1 MLNISMVGIDYHT
14 ASVCE
19 RELFSFTRSTQTA
32 FSEEFQLHYPDAGCI
47 ILSTCN
53 RTELWFHNLPECP
66 LRVFFSFWRK
76 IHPIEDS
83 KYEPLF
89 TKRFEED
96 AVSYL
101 FELACGMHSQI
112 FGEDQILTQVKNA
125 LSASREL
132 SSSDS
137 VLETLFRSAIT
148 SAKKIKTEAKLT
160 ARDQSVPEGAAA
172 LLERQYGP
180 LAGKSCMVIGNGEMG
195 RLMTQLLI
203 QRGCKVSMTLRQY
216 KKHDA
221 IIPKECEVIL
231 YDSRYEYLENMDFI
245 FSATVS
251 PHYTLKAEKTIPRL
265 KKDRIYVMAD
275 LAVPRD
281 IDPDIGSAPN
291 ASLYDMDRLGIQGS
305 CSEAE
310 LTLAYHIIEEHK
322 EEFYSWYFF
331 RDWIPDLN
339 YTSKAAGLLTNQK
352 LTKVYKEISGEIE
365 DISSLQ
371 ASIEQAVE
379 KSVSKI
385 LFGLKDYLPKDKW
398 GDCITALKE
407 SARESS

>member
-14 ASVCE
+14 ASICE

-76 IHPIEDS
+76 ILPIEDS

-265 KKDRIYVMAD
+265 KKDRSYVMAD

-365 DISSLQ
+365 DISTLQ